1 MPGFYNDDER
11 AAWTIAEQLME
22 KGRAVMRQAEKALDA
37 FKIGMELNRRR
48 CARRGIGPSD
58 AEIRWTETADA
69 KKALSENSFNVNQAL
84 MYYGA
89 AAAHYSRAAYL
100 RTCATDRERRSDRGG
115 SRSGA
120 VLPYG
125 ANRT

>member
-1 MPGFYNDDER
+1 MPCFYNDDER

-22 KGRAVMRQAEKALDA
+22 KGRAVMRQAESALEA
-37 FKIGMELNRRR
+37 FRIGLELNRQR
-48 CARRGIGPSD
+48 CSRRGIGPSD
-58 AEIRWTETADA
+58 AEIRWAETADA

-100 RTCATDRERRSDRGG
+100 R
-115 SRSGA
+115 SRSF
-120 VLPYG
+120 
-125 ANRT
+125 RR

>member
-1 MPGFYNDDER
+1 MDE
-11 AAWTIAEQLME
+11 
-22 KGRAVMRQAEKALDA
+22 GPAVMRQAESALEA
-37 FKIGMELNRRR
+37 FKMGMELNRRR
-48 CARRGIGPSD
+48 CSRRGIGPSD
-58 AEIRWTETADA
+58 AEIRWSETADA
-69 KKALSENSFNVNQAL
+69 KKALTDNSFQRQPAL

-100 RTCATDRERRSDRGG
+100 RSCAVETERRSDRGG

-125 ANRT
+125 ANRS

>member
-1 MPGFYNDDER
+1 MPGFYNDEER
-11 AAWTIAEQLME
+11 AAWAIAEQLME
-22 KGRAVMRQAEKALDA
+22 KGRAVMRQAESALEA
-37 FKIGMELNRRR
+37 FRIGMELNRQR
-48 CARRGIGPSD
+48 CSRRGIGASD

-100 RTCATDRERRSDRGG
+100 R
-115 SRSGA
+115 SRA
-120 VLPYG
+120 
-125 ANRT
+125 ARH